1 MWETIEAKRGS
12 EMSEIDSGGTIF
24 PTKYGTGDVGF
35 HSLGLTKRE
44 WFAAMALQGLISAKL
59 DTIHADTPNHV
70 ADAHVKLAHIFA
82 DSMIRA
88 GKGEK

>member
-1 MWETIEAKRGS
+1 
-12 EMSEIDSGGTIF
+12 MSEIDSGGTVF

-44 WFAAMALQGLISAKL
+44 YFAAMALQGMIDSDADVDPKFFGPLGKWGDVVAKREYQY
-59 DTIHADTPNHV
+59 
-70 ADAHVKLAHIFA
+70 A
-82 DSMIRA
+82 DSMISH